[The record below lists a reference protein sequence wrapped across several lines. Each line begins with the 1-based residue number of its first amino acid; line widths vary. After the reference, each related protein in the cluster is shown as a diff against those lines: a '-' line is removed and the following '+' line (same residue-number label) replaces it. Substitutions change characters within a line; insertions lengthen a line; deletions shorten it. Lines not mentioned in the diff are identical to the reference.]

1 MLKKLFVAIASCN
14 LFLHSAVH
22 AQIATDGSVGAAQVL
37 VGPNY
42 TIPQTLGTVSG
53 GNLFHSFDRFNINAG
68 QSANFTT
75 TSALNNVISRVTG
88 GTASNINGQL
98 RLTAGIG
105 APDFYFINPAGV
117 VFGAGASLNVPG
129 AFHVG
134 TADYIA
140 FPDGEFHA
148 DLGNSST
155 LSTAAPEAFG
165 FLGTQNNDLVV
176 KNGAN
181 LSLSNGD
188 TLSLV
193 GGDIEINNARVR
205 NLNGGDLR
213 VAAVGLTATEIAF
226 TGSMADT
233 SGDLAVLNGGRVYTE
248 TSGAADAGDVTV
260 MAGDITIDD
269 QGGSASGTYIGTGN
283 TSTSTG
289 GSGGAVDIT
298 ATGNVDILG
307 GGQINANTYAAGDSG
322 SISVTADDIYID
334 NQTSSAWYTGILSY
348 SDSAAT
354 GDAQGATIDASGT
367 VSVVNGSEISSNTYG
382 SGDAGWISIT
392 ADDLLVDGQ
401 GSTYFTG
408 LGSNVQSGATGS
420 ASGVDVDV
428 NDVLIYEGGQILSNT
443 WGNGDAGSV
452 LISAD
457 SITMND
463 WGSTLVTGILSN
475 AELGSTGDAGLVS
488 VQATGDLDVL
498 YGAEIG
504 SNTFAVGD
512 AGTVLVEAGNILLDG
527 DGASGFTGIASN
539 ADSSSTGEAGLVS
552 VTASGLLQVLDG
564 SEIASNAFGAG
575 DAGLVLV
582 EADTIVINRDG
593 NSGFTGI
600 ASDSAAT
607 SLGSGGIVSVTAH
620 DSLFIEN
627 GGEIASR
634 TFGVGDAGNV
644 FVETG
649 DLMVDGQGT
658 SLFTG
663 ITSAAEIGSSGNAGT
678 VVVTATGDVTV
689 QDGGAIVSNTRDVGD
704 AGTVSLEA
712 GSLSIDGMAS
722 ALFTGVGTNA
732 ESGSSGNAGN
742 VTVTVAGDIALD
754 DGAQIVSNTNGAG
767 DAGYVSVTAEDI
779 RADGDGSSQLTG
791 IATIADTSSTGDAGI
806 VTVEAND
813 IRLVEGAVIASDT
826 RSSGDAGYVDVAA
839 DNVYIE
845 GVNISGDSSGIT
857 SSTRDTGTAG
867 GVFLAVSDKLEL
879 VNGGVVSSDNWSTGD
894 AGTVVVTAGNIVID
908 DQEGSTWTGISS
920 DTVGASGDAGT
931 VSVIADNTIHLV
943 NDGAISSSTYGTGDA
958 GQVTVKAN
966 AISLLNGGLIGSDN
980 TSTGTGDAG
989 SVSVTASTLYIDTQ
1003 GGGWTGISSDT
1014 LGASGDAGDVS
1025 VSASN
1030 SLVMVNDATI
1040 SSDTSGT
1047 GVAGDVRVTAGAITL
1062 GSDSTISAQA
1072 QTGSSG
1078 QTGNVT
1084 VSAVQGLSMSGD
1096 ADISIENN
1104 ATVATPSLLTPTTLT
1119 VTSPV
1124 INLSNADITA
1134 NSTGNINA
1142 SNIVVQFGDS
1152 LRMDSVSGITTS
1164 ANSGNGGAI
1173 SILGGDLLRL
1183 QDSQISTSVSGL
1195 LGNGGNIDVQA
1206 QTLIMQT
1213 GFIQA
1218 NTAAL
1223 NASGGDVTVK
1233 IDNLFASNNTLYEGG
1248 KNAYTFQPGVPG
1260 FNVIQAVSETGVSGV
1275 IDISTPVVD
1284 LTGTMAALTGN
1295 IVDTGGLGRSP
1306 CQVNSGS
1313 SLAPTGRGGLP
1324 ASASDLASAESG
1336 STVSTAKAAFRLLP
1350 DTAQYAVAA
1359 DAGCLFL

>member
-22 AQIATDGSVGAAQVL
+22 AQIATDGSMGAAQVL

-98 RLTAGIG
+98 RLTASIG

-134 TADYIA
+134 TADYVA

-148 DLGNSST
+148 DLGSAST

-165 FLGTQNNDLVV
+165 FLGTHSNDLVV

-188 TLSLV
+188 ALSLV

-233 SGDLAVLNGGRVYTE
+233 SGDLAVLNGGRIYTE

-298 ATGNVDILG
+298 ATGNIEILG

-334 NQTSSAWYTGILSY
+334 NETSSAWYTGILSY

-382 SGDAGWISIT
+382 AGDAGWISIT
-392 ADDLLVDGQ
+392 ADDLLIDGQ

-443 WGNGDAGSV
+443 WGDGDAGSV

-457 SITMND
+457 SITLDD

-475 AELGSTGDAGLVS
+475 AEIGSTGNAGLVS
-488 VQATGDLDVL
+488 VQATGDLDIL

-527 DGASGFTGIASN
+527 NGASGFTGIASN

-649 DLMVDGQGT
+649 DLTVDGQGT

-689 QDGGAIVSNTRDVGD
+689 QDGGAIVSNTRAAGD

-742 VTVTVAGDIALD
+742 VTVTVTGDIALD

-779 RADGDGSSQLTG
+779 RADGAGSSQLTG

-806 VTVEAND
+806 VTVEAHD

-826 RSSGDAGYVDVAA
+826 RSSGDAGYVDVTA

-845 GVNISGDSSGIT
+845 GVNISGDSSGI
-857 SSTRDTGTAG
+857 
-867 GVFLAVSDKLEL
+867 
-879 VNGGVVSSDNWSTGD
+879 SSD
-894 AGTVVVTAGNIVID
+894 A
-908 DQEGSTWTGISS
+908 
-920 DTVGASGDAGT
+920 VGGSGDAGT
-931 VSVIADNTIHLV
+931 VSVTADNTIRLV
-943 NDGAISSSTYGTGDA
+943 NDGAISSSTYGAGDA

-966 AISLLNGGLIGSDN
+966 AITLLNGGLIGSDN

-989 SVSVTASTLYIDTQ
+989 HVSVSASTIYIDTQ

-1014 LGASGDAGDVS
+1014 LGTSGDAGDVS

-1047 GVAGDVRVTAGAITL
+1047 GVAGDVRVTAGTITL

-1173 SILGGDLLRL
+1173 SILGGNLLRL